1 MKKSTKNLNKEGNKP
16 MLKKFNVLF
25 DIISDQRKQIAA
37 LEEELAK
44 QKEIRKRNERLLEFY
59 CNEKKKGEK
68 K

>member
-1 MKKSTKNLNKEGNKP
+1 

-44 QKEIRKRNERLLEFY
+44 QKEINKRNERLLGFY

>member
-1 MKKSTKNLNKEGNKP
+1 

-44 QKEIRKRNERLLEFY
+44 QKEINKRNERLLGYY
-59 CNEKKKGEK
+59 CSGKGTATKK
-68 K
+68 